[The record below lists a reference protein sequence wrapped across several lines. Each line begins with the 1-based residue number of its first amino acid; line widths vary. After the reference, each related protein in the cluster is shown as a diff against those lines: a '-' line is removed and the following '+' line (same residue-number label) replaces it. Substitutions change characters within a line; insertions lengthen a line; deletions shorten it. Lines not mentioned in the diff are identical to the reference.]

1 MRFVPPATPVLKDM
15 PTPARLA
22 LSLKRVRLS
31 ALTVKLAFSVRKEVH
46 FRPSALVGIFR
57 MLDLKNV
64 RFAQQVI
71 SAQKQLRSLSRVPEA
86 HTLIKDNQLVHH
98 AQLAS
103 FVVKGPMF
111 LSPVLKVLTLPPDS
125 SNVKLALPATPVLRV
140 LQFQRNVLGEPTLK
154 KA

>member
-1 MRFVPPATPVLKDM
+1 LRFVPPATPVSKDM

-22 LSLKRVRLS
+22 LSLKMVRLS
-31 ALTVKLAFSVRKEVH
+31 ALTVKLAFSVCKEVH

-57 MLDLKNV
+57 MLDLNDVK
-64 RFAQQVI
+64 FAQQVI
-71 SAQKQLRSLSRVPEA
+71 SAQKQLRSLPRVPEV
-86 HTLIKDNQLVHH
+86 HTLNKDNQLVNH
-98 AQLAS
+98 AQPAS
-103 FVVKGPMF
+103 FVLKGPMF
-111 LSPVLKVLTLPPDS
+111 LSPVLKVLTLQLDS